1 MPQKVFS
8 NLKANNIKKS
18 NVELN
23 CINALKCLLASF
35 SYVCIYLAFET
46 VKNLVEHILQ
56 VWFWVLP
63 RGNGIAKEDE
73 IIDDAL
79 GINTDHLAH
88 APEG

>member
-8 NLKANNIKKS
+8 NLKKNNVKKS
-18 NVELN
+18 IVKTN
-23 CINALKCLLASF
+23 CLIAVKCLLASF
-35 SYVCIYLAFET
+35 FLYIYLAFET

-63 RGNGIAKEDE
+63 RGDGIAKEDE
-73 IIDDAL
+73 VIDDAL

>member
-1 MPQKVFS
+1 LGADEYLESTYSFM
-8 NLKANNIKKS
+8 LKYSKKNS
-18 NVELN
+18 V
-23 CINALKCLLASF
+23 F

-63 RGNGIAKEDE
+63 RGDGIAKEDE
-73 IIDDAL
+73 VIDDAL